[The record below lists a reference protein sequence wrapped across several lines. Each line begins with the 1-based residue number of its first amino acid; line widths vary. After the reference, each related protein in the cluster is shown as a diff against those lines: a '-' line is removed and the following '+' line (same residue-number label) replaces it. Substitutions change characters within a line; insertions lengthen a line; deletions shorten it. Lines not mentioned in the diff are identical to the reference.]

1 MKKITMEEI
10 KKDNK
15 LKRVLVFFITFLFMY
30 VVLVTS
36 FVTKKYDLQEGDI
49 AKVDIKAPREIKDE
63 VSTKARLQQ
72 ALESVPIQ
80 YTKRTEVK
88 AEILNE
94 INSFFSQ
101 VNSLKDK
108 RIDEKQKVQ
117 QLDQNGKINISE
129 RELSQ
134 ILNLDKSELKSM
146 QDVLIKVISDVY
158 ENVNISDDSQKDN
171 AQDIKKAQEYVYS
184 KIKMSKITNPLRQL
198 AINIA
203 YSEIKPNFYYDK
215 EKTEELKKET
225 LKNTPPVMI
234 KKDQTIVKEGEPVSK
249 YQLDLLKDI
258 GLLNNNNNFEWYIF
272 IGLGVLI
279 VLVLFIQYV
288 YIYKFYNEVFNDLNS
303 LFLISLNNCI
313 AILLARSI
321 YTISPFLIPLAFIPM
336 ILTLLLNYKISLVT
350 SLVNCILIAVAVNF
364 EVEIIL
370 IAIMSAVLGSTIL
383 RKMQERND
391 ILYASSY
398 IAIIN
403 VILTFSA
410 GFLLS
415 NSVIDVSKKALFTLI
430 GGVLSAILTI
440 GLLPLFENLFDIVT
454 TIKLLELSNPNNPL
468 LKKLLLE
475 APGTY
480 HHSILVGN
488 LAEVAAEVVNG
499 NPVLARVSAYYHD
512 IGKTKRPYFFKEN
525 QIGRENPHDKISPNL
540 STLIITSHV
549 KDGLELAKEYKIP
562 KVIQDII
569 QQHHGTSLVKYFY
582 ITMKNNSERPEDVNE
597 EDFRYQGPIPKSK
610 EAAIIMLADGVE
622 AAVRSINE
630 PTKGKI
636 EEMVNKIIKARLDE
650 GQLDDCDLT
659 LKEIGLIRDAFLKV
673 LISIYHQRIEYPE
686 DKWIRD
692 RRIK

>member
-63 VSTKARLQQ
+63 ISTKARLQQ
-72 ALESVPIQ
+72 ALEAVPIQ

-88 AEILNE
+88 TETLNE
-94 INSFFSQ
+94 VNSFFSQ
-101 VNSLKDK
+101 VDSLKDK

-134 ILNLDKSELKSM
+134 ILNLDKAELKSL

-184 KIKMSKITNPLRQL
+184 KIKMSKITNSLRQL

-249 YQLDLLKDI
+249 YQLDLLKDV

-279 VLVLFIQYV
+279 VLVLFIQYG
-288 YIYKFYNEVFNDLNS
+288 YIYKFYNEVFNELNS
-303 LFLISLNNCI
+303 LILISLNNCI
-313 AILLARSI
+313 AILLARSM
-321 YTISPFLIPLAFIPM
+321 YTISPFLIPLASIPM
-336 ILTLLLNYKISLVT
+336 ILTLLLNYKISLFT

-440 GLLPLFENLFDIVT
+440 GLLPLFENLFGIVT

-525 QIGRENPHDKISPNL
+525 QIGKENPHGKISPNL

-597 EDFRYQGPIPKSK
+597 EDFRYPGPIPKSK

-686 DKWIRD
+686 DKWMKD

>member
-1 MKKITMEEI
+1 MKKITMGEI

-30 VVLVTS
+30 VVLITS

-72 ALESVPIQ
+72 ALEAVPIQ

-88 AEILNE
+88 TEILNE
-94 INSFFSQ
+94 VNSFFSQ
-101 VNSLKDK
+101 VDSLKDK
-108 RIDEKQKVQ
+108 RIDEKQKIQ

-134 ILNLDKSELKSM
+134 VLNLDKAELKSL

-249 YQLDLLKDI
+249 YQLDLLKDV

-279 VLVLFIQYV
+279 VLVLFIQYG
-288 YIYKFYNEVFNDLNS
+288 YIYKFYNEVFNELNS
-303 LFLISLNNCI
+303 LVLISLNNCI
-313 AILLARSI
+313 AILLARSM
-321 YTISPFLIPLAFIPM
+321 YTISPFLIPLASIPM
-336 ILTLLLNYKISLVT
+336 ILTLLLNYKISLFT

-440 GLLPLFENLFDIVT
+440 GLLPLFENLFGIVT

-525 QIGRENPHDKISPNL
+525 QIGKENPHDKISPNL

-562 KVIQDII
+562 KVMQDII

-686 DKWIRD
+686 DKWIKD